1 MSSGVRISGMNSN
14 LDTEAIVEALVS
26 AKKEKLNTYKGEQK
40 KLEWKQ
46 DAWKSLNSKIYKFYS
61 KSLSNAR
68 FKTDYTKKTTKS
80 SSSAVSVISS
90 NSAPDCVQTLKIVS
104 MAKSGYHTGV
114 ELKAGEVGADGN
126 PTGNKVKASYTASTK
141 LSKLGISAGN
151 ITFNGKSVEITD
163 DMTIGQLT
171 STLNKNGATV
181 NFDEKNQRFFV
192 AAKSNGAEN
201 DFSYGSDAEKSI
213 ALFSKL
219 GLLNSDGSNAGSRI
233 KGRSAEIELNGE
245 KFTSDSNTFD
255 INGLTITINNMTNE
269 KISLTTSQDTEGIYD
284 MVKNLFKEYNELIN
298 EMDKLYNAESASKYK
313 MLTDEQK
320 EEMSE
325 DEVKEWETKIKSSL
339 LRRDSSLNDVISGM
353 KQTLLAGVT
362 MSDGSTMF
370 LSDFGINTASYSLAK
385 DNERGAYHIDGDE
398 DDDLTSTN
406 EDKLRKAIA
415 TDADQVAEF
424 FSSLAK
430 NLYAKMDELMG
441 RVKDYS
447 SAFTVYN
454 DIYLKKQ
461 YDEYTTKISEQETKV
476 NKWED
481 YYYKKFTAM
490 EKAMSGINSKQ
501 SAISGLFG
509 M

>member
-61 KSLSNAR
+61 KTLSNAR

-80 SSSAVSVISS
+80 SSNAVSVISS
-90 NSAPDCVQTLKIVS
+90 NSAPDCVQTLKLVS
-104 MAKSGYHTGV
+104 MAKAGYHTGV
-114 ELKAGEVGADGN
+114 EFKTAVKDADGN
-126 PTGNKVKASYTASTK
+126 ATGEFVKAGYTASTK
-141 LSKLGISAGN
+141 LNELGISAG
-151 ITFNGKSVEITD
+151 TVQFNGKNVEITD

-201 DFSYGSDAEKSI
+201 DFSYGSDAASKE
-213 ALFSKL
+213 LFSKL

-255 INGLTITINNMTNE
+255 INGLTITINNMTDE
-269 KISLTTSQDTEGIYD
+269 EISLTTSQDTEGIYD

-325 DEVKEWETKIKSSL
+325 DEVKEWETKIKDSL

-353 KQTLLAGVT
+353 KQTLLAGVK
-362 MSDGSTMF
+362 MSDGNTMF

-430 NLYAKMDELMG
+430 NLYSKMDELMG

-481 YYYKKFTAM
+481 YYYSKFTAM

>member
-26 AKKEKLNTYKGEQK
+26 AKKEKLNTFKGEQK

-61 KSLSNAR
+61 KTLSNAR

-80 SSSAVSVISS
+80 SSNAVSVISS
-90 NSAPDCVQTLKIVS
+90 NSAPDCVQTLKLVS
-104 MAKSGYHTGV
+104 MAKAGYHTGV
-114 ELKAGEVGADGN
+114 ELKTAVKDADGN
-126 PTGNKVKASYTASTK
+126 ATGEFVKAGYTASTK
-141 LSKLGISAGN
+141 LSELGRISAG
-151 ITFNGKSVEITD
+151 TVQFNGKNVEITD

-201 DFSYGSDAEKSI
+201 DFSYGSDAASI
-213 ALFSKL
+213 ELFSKL

-233 KGRSAEIELNGE
+233 KGQSAEIELNGE

-255 INGLTITINNMTNE
+255 INGLTITINNMTDE
-269 KISLTTSQDTEGIYD
+269 EISLTTSQDTEGIYD

-298 EMDKLYNAESASKYK
+298 EMDKLYNADSARKYH

-325 DEVKEWETKIKSSL
+325 DEVKEWETKIKDSL
-339 LRRDSSLNDVISGM
+339 LRRDSTLNDVISGM
-353 KQTLLAGVT
+353 KQSLLAGVK
-362 MSDGSTMF
+362 MSDGNTMF

-385 DNERGAYHIDGDE
+385 DNERGAYHIDGNE
-398 DDDLTSTN
+398 DDDISANN

-415 TDADQVAEF
+415 TNADQVAEF
-424 FSSLAK
+424 FSGLAK
-430 NLYAKMDELMG
+430 NLYSKMDELMG

>member
-114 ELKAGEVGADGN
+114 ELKADEVDAGGS

-141 LSKLGISAGN
+141 LSELVKSAGN
-151 ITFNGKSVEITD
+151 IQFNGKSVEITD

-201 DFSYGSDAEKSI
+201 DFSYGSDADSI
-213 ALFSKL
+213 AFFSKL

-233 KGRSAEIELNGE
+233 NGESAEIELNGE
-245 KFTSDSNTFD
+245 KFVSDTNTFD
-255 INGLTITINNMTNE
+255 INGLTITINNMTDDE
-269 KISLTTSQDTEGIYD
+269 ISLTTSQDTEGIYD

-353 KQTLLAGVT
+353 KQTLLAGVK
-362 MSDGSTMF
+362 MSDGNTMF

>member
-61 KSLSNAR
+61 KTLSNAR

-80 SSSAVSVISS
+80 SSNAVSVISS

-114 ELKAGEVGADGN
+114 ELKAADGN

-141 LSKLGISAGN
+141 LSELRISAGN
-151 ITFNGKSVEITD
+151 IQFNGKSVEITD

-201 DFSYGSDAEKSI
+201 DFSYGSDAKSI

-233 KGRSAEIELNGE
+233 NGESAEIELNGE
-245 KFTSDSNTFD
+245 KFVSDSNTFD
-255 INGLTITINNMTNE
+255 INGLTITINNMTDDE
-269 KISLTTSQDTEGIYD
+269 ISLTTAQDTEGIYD

-353 KQTLLAGVT
+353 KQTLLAGVK
-362 MSDGSTMF
+362 MSDGNTMF

-430 NLYAKMDELMG
+430 NLYSKMDELMG

-461 YDEYTTKISEQETKV
+461 YDEYTTKISEQEAKV

>member
-114 ELKAGEVGADGN
+114 ELKADEVDAGGS

-141 LSKLGISAGN
+141 LSELGISAGD
-151 ITFNGKSVEITD
+151 IQFNGKSVEITD

-201 DFSYGSDAEKSI
+201 DFSYGSDADSI
-213 ALFSKL
+213 AFFSKL
-219 GLLNSDGSNAGSRI
+219 GLLNLDGSNAGSRI
-233 KGRSAEIELNGE
+233 NGESAEIELNGE
-245 KFTSDSNTFD
+245 KFVSDTNTFD
-255 INGLTITINNMTNE
+255 INGLTITINNMTDDE
-269 KISLTTSQDTEGIYD
+269 ISLTTSQDTEGIYD

-325 DEVKEWETKIKSSL
+325 DEVKEWETKIKDSL

-353 KQTLLAGVT
+353 KQTLLAGVK
-362 MSDGSTMF
+362 MSDGNTMF

-430 NLYAKMDELMG
+430 NLYSKMDELMG

-481 YYYKKFTAM
+481 YYYSKFTAM

>member
-1 MSSGVRISGMNSN
+1 M
-14 LDTEAIVEALVS
+14 
-26 AKKEKLNTYKGEQK
+26 
-40 KLEWKQ
+40 
-46 DAWKSLNSKIYKFYS
+46 
-61 KSLSNAR
+61 
-68 FKTDYTKKTTKS
+68 TD
-80 SSSAVSVISS
+80 
-90 NSAPDCVQTLKIVS
+90 
-104 MAKSGYHTGV
+104 
-114 ELKAGEVGADGN
+114 EE
-126 PTGNKVKASYTASTK
+126 
-141 LSKLGISAGN
+141 
-151 ITFNGKSVEITD
+151 
-163 DMTIGQLT
+163 
-171 STLNKNGATV
+171 
-181 NFDEKNQRFFV
+181 
-192 AAKSNGAEN
+192 
-201 DFSYGSDAEKSI
+201 
-213 ALFSKL
+213 
-219 GLLNSDGSNAGSRI
+219 
-233 KGRSAEIELNGE
+233 
-245 KFTSDSNTFD
+245 
-255 INGLTITINNMTNE
+255 
-269 KISLTTSQDTEGIYD
+269 ISLTTSQDTEGIYD

-353 KQTLLAGVT
+353 KQTLLAGVK
-362 MSDGSTMF
+362 MSDGNTMF

-430 NLYAKMDELMG
+430 NLYSKMDELMG

-461 YDEYTTKISEQETKV
+461 YDEYTTKISEQEAKV

>member
-68 FKTDYTKKTTKS
+68 FKTDYTKKATKS
-80 SSSAVSVISS
+80 SSNAVSVISS

-114 ELKAGEVGADGN
+114 ELKAADGN

-141 LSKLGISAGN
+141 LSELRISAGN
-151 ITFNGKSVEITD
+151 IQFNGKSVEITD

-201 DFSYGSDAEKSI
+201 DFSYGSDAASI
-213 ALFSKL
+213 KLFSKL

-233 KGRSAEIELNGE
+233 KGQSAEIKLNGE

-255 INGLTITINNMTNE
+255 INGLTITINNMTDDE
-269 KISLTTSQDTEGIYD
+269 ISLTTSQDTEGIYD

-353 KQTLLAGVT
+353 KQTLLAGVK
-362 MSDGSTMF
+362 MSDGNTMF

>member
-114 ELKAGEVGADGN
+114 ELKAADGN
-126 PTGNKVKASYTASTK
+126 STGNKVKASYTASTK
-141 LSKLGISAGN
+141 LSELRISAGN
-151 ITFNGKSVEITD
+151 IQFNGKSVEITD

-201 DFSYGSDAEKSI
+201 DFSYGSDAASKE
-213 ALFSKL
+213 LFSKL

-255 INGLTITINNMTNE
+255 INGLTITINNMTDE
-269 KISLTTSQDTEGIYD
+269 EISLTTSQDTEGIYD

-325 DEVKEWETKIKSSL
+325 DEVKEWETKIKDSL

-353 KQTLLAGVT
+353 KQTLLAGVK
-362 MSDGSTMF
+362 MSDGNTMF

-430 NLYAKMDELMG
+430 NLYSKMDELMG

>member
-61 KSLSNAR
+61 KTLSNAR

-80 SSSAVSVISS
+80 SSNAVSVISS

-114 ELKAGEVGADGN
+114 ELKAADGN

-141 LSKLGISAGN
+141 LSELRISAGN
-151 ITFNGKSVEITD
+151 IQFNGKSVEITD

-201 DFSYGSDAEKSI
+201 DFSYGSDVDSI
-213 ALFSKL
+213 AFFTKL

-233 KGRSAEIELNGE
+233 NGESAEIELNGE
-245 KFTSDSNTFD
+245 KFVSDSNTFD
-255 INGLTITINNMTNE
+255 INGLTITINNMTDDE
-269 KISLTTSQDTEGIYD
+269 ISLTTAQDTEGIYD

-353 KQTLLAGVT
+353 KQTLLAGVK
-362 MSDGSTMF
+362 MSDGNTMF

-430 NLYAKMDELMG
+430 NLYSKMDELMG

-461 YDEYTTKISEQETKV
+461 YDEYTTKISEQEAKV

>member
-26 AKKEKLNTYKGEQK
+26 AKKEKLNTFKGEQK

-61 KSLSNAR
+61 KTLSNAR
-68 FKTDYTKKTTKS
+68 FKTDYTKKATKS
-80 SSSAVSVISS
+80 SSNAVSVISS
-90 NSAPDCVQTLKIVS
+90 NSAPDCVQSLKIVS

-114 ELKAGEVGADGN
+114 ELKTAVKDADGN
-126 PTGNKVKASYTASTK
+126 ATGEFVKAGYTASTK
-141 LSKLGISAGN
+141 LSELGISAG
-151 ITFNGKSVEITD
+151 TVRFNGKNVEITD

-201 DFSYGSDAEKSI
+201 DFSYGSNKESI

-233 KGRSAEIELNGE
+233 KGQSAEIELNGE

-255 INGLTITINNMTNE
+255 INGLTITINNMTDE
-269 KISLTTSQDTEGIYD
+269 EISLTTSQDTEGIYD
-284 MVKNLFKEYNELIN
+284 MVNNLFKEYNELIN
-298 EMDKLYNAESASKYK
+298 EMDKLYNADSASKYH

-325 DEVKEWETKIKSSL
+325 DEVKEWETRIKDSL

-353 KQTLLAGVT
+353 KQSLLAGVK
-362 MSDGSTMF
+362 MSDGNTMF

-385 DNERGAYHIDGDE
+385 DNERGAYHIDGNE
-398 DDDLTSTN
+398 DDDISANN

-415 TDADQVAEF
+415 TNADQVAEF
-424 FSSLAK
+424 FSGLAK
-430 NLYAKMDELMG
+430 NLYSKMDELMG

>member
-114 ELKAGEVGADGN
+114 ELKADEVGADGK

-141 LSKLGISAGN
+141 LSELGISAGN
-151 ITFNGKSVEITD
+151 IKFNGKSVEITD

-233 KGRSAEIELNGE
+233 NGESAVIELNGE
-245 KFTSDSNTFD
+245 KFVSDSNTFD
-255 INGLTITINNMTNE
+255 INGLTITINNMTDDE
-269 KISLTTSQDTEGIYD
+269 ISLTTSQDTEGIYD

-353 KQTLLAGVT
+353 KQTLLAGVK
-362 MSDGSTMF
+362 MSDGNTMF

-430 NLYAKMDELMG
+430 NLYSKMDELMG

-461 YDEYTTKISEQETKV
+461 YDEYTTKISEQEAKV

>member
-61 KSLSNAR
+61 KTLSNAR

-80 SSSAVSVISS
+80 SSNAVSVISS
-90 NSAPDCVQTLKIVS
+90 NSAPDCVQTLKLVS
-104 MAKSGYHTGV
+104 MAKAGYHTGV
-114 ELKAGEVGADGN
+114 EFKTAVKDADGN
-126 PTGNKVKASYTASTK
+126 ATGEFVKAGYTASTK
-141 LSKLGISAGN
+141 LNELGISAG
-151 ITFNGKSVEITD
+151 TVQFNGKNVEITD

-201 DFSYGSDAEKSI
+201 DFSYGSDAASKE
-213 ALFSKL
+213 LFSKL

-255 INGLTITINNMTNE
+255 INGLTITINNMTDDE
-269 KISLTTSQDTEGIYD
+269 ISLTTSQDTEGIYD

-353 KQTLLAGVT
+353 KQTLLAGVK
-362 MSDGSTMF
+362 MSDGNTMF

-430 NLYAKMDELMG
+430 NLYSKMDELMG

>member
-26 AKKEKLNTYKGEQK
+26 AKKEKLNTFKGEQK

-61 KSLSNAR
+61 KTLSNAR
-68 FKTDYTKKTTKS
+68 FKTDYTKKATKS
-80 SSSAVSVISS
+80 SSNAVSVISS
-90 NSAPDCVQTLKIVS
+90 NSAPDCVQTIKLVS
-104 MAKSGYHTGV
+104 MAKAGYHTGV
-114 ELKAGEVGADGN
+114 ELKTAEKDADGKE
-126 PTGNKVKASYTASTK
+126 TGELVKAGYTASTK
-141 LSKLGISAGN
+141 LSELEISAGT
-151 ITFNGKSVEITD
+151 IKFNGKDVEITG

-201 DFSYGSDAEKSI
+201 DFSYGSDKASI
-213 ALFSKL
+213 ELFSKL
-219 GLLNSDGSNAGSRI
+219 GLLKADGSNAGSRI
-233 KGRSAEIELNGE
+233 EGQSAEIELNGE

-255 INGLTITINNMTNE
+255 INGLTITINNMTDE
-269 KISLTTSQDTEGIYD
+269 EISLTTSQDAEGIYD

-298 EMDKLYNAESASKYK
+298 EMDKLYNADSASKYH

-325 DEVKEWETKIKSSL
+325 DEVKEWETKIKDSL

-353 KQTLLAGVT
+353 KQSLLAGVK
-362 MSDGSTMF
+362 MSDGNTMF

-385 DNERGAYHIDGDE
+385 DNERGAYHIDGNE
-398 DDDLTSTN
+398 DDDISANN

-415 TDADQVAEF
+415 TNADQVAEF
-424 FSSLAK
+424 FSGLAK
-430 NLYAKMDELMG
+430 NLYSKMDELMG

>member
-26 AKKEKLNTYKGEQK
+26 AKKEKLNTFKGEQK

-61 KSLSNAR
+61 KTLSNAR

-80 SSSAVSVISS
+80 SSNAVSVISS
-90 NSAPDCVQTLKIVS
+90 NSAPDCVQTLKLVS
-104 MAKSGYHTGV
+104 MAKAGYHTGV
-114 ELKAGEVGADGN
+114 ELKTAEKDADGN
-126 PTGNKVKASYTASTK
+126 KTGELVKAGYTASTK
-141 LSKLGISAGN
+141 LSEFEISAGT
-151 ITFNGKSVEITD
+151 IKFNGKDVEITG

-201 DFSYGSDAEKSI
+201 DFSYGSDAASI
-213 ALFSKL
+213 GLFSKL

-233 KGRSAEIELNGE
+233 KGQSAEIELNGE

-255 INGLTITINNMTNE
+255 INGLTITINNMTDDE
-269 KISLTTSQDTEGIYD
+269 ISLTTSQDTEGIYD

-353 KQTLLAGVT
+353 KQTLLAGVK
-362 MSDGSTMF
+362 MSDGNTMF

>member
-114 ELKAGEVGADGN
+114 ELKADEVDAGGS

-141 LSKLGISAGN
+141 LSELEIRAGN
-151 ITFNGKSVEITD
+151 IKFNGKSVEITD

-201 DFSYGSDAEKSI
+201 DFSYGSI
-213 ALFSKL
+213 AFFSKL

-233 KGRSAEIELNGE
+233 NGESAEIELNGE
-245 KFTSDSNTFD
+245 KFESDTNTFD
-255 INGLTITINNMTNE
+255 INGLTITINNMTDDE
-269 KISLTTSQDTEGIYD
+269 ISLTTSQDTEGIYD

-430 NLYAKMDELMG
+430 NLYSKMDELMG

-481 YYYKKFTAM
+481 YYYSKFTAM

>member
-26 AKKEKLNTYKGEQK
+26 AKKEKLNTFKGEQK

-61 KSLSNAR
+61 KTLSNAR
-68 FKTDYTKKTTKS
+68 FKTDYTKKATKS
-80 SSSAVSVISS
+80 SSNAVSVISS
-90 NSAPDCVQTLKIVS
+90 NSAPDCVQSLKLVS

-114 ELKAGEVGADGN
+114 ELKADEVDADGN

-141 LSKLGISAGN
+141 LSELGVGAG
-151 ITFNGKSVEITD
+151 TVEFNGKSVEITD

-201 DFSYGSDAEKSI
+201 DFSYGSDADSI
-213 ALFSKL
+213 AFFSKL

-233 KGRSAEIELNGE
+233 DGQSAEIELNGE

-255 INGLTITINNMTNE
+255 INGLTITINNMTDE
-269 KISLTTSQDTEGIYD
+269 EISLTTSQDTEGIYD

-298 EMDKLYNAESASKYK
+298 EMDKLYNADSASKYH

-325 DEVKEWETKIKSSL
+325 DEVKEWETKIKDSL

-353 KQTLLAGVT
+353 KQSLLAGVK
-362 MSDGSTMF
+362 MSDGNTMF

-385 DNERGAYHIDGDE
+385 DNERGAYHIDGNE
-398 DDDLTSTN
+398 DDDISANN

-415 TDADQVAEF
+415 TNADQVAEF
-424 FSSLAK
+424 FSGLAK
-430 NLYAKMDELMG
+430 NLYSKMDELMG

>member
-114 ELKAGEVGADGN
+114 ELKADEVGADGK

-151 ITFNGKSVEITD
+151 IQFNGKSVEITD

-201 DFSYGSDAEKSI
+201 DFSYGSI
-213 ALFSKL
+213 AFFSKL

-233 KGRSAEIELNGE
+233 NGESAEIELNGE
-245 KFTSDSNTFD
+245 KFESDSNTFD
-255 INGLTITINNMTNE
+255 INGLTITINNMTDDE
-269 KISLTTSQDTEGIYD
+269 ISLTTSQDTEGIYD

-430 NLYAKMDELMG
+430 NLYSKMDELMG

-481 YYYKKFTAM
+481 YYYSKFTAM

>member
-68 FKTDYTKKTTKS
+68 FKTDYTKKATKS
-80 SSSAVSVISS
+80 SSNAVSVISS

-104 MAKSGYHTGV
+104 MAKAGYHTGV
-114 ELKAGEVGADGN
+114 EFKTAVKDADGN
-126 PTGNKVKASYTASTK
+126 ATGEFVKAGYTASTK
-141 LSKLGISAGN
+141 LNELGISAG
-151 ITFNGKSVEITD
+151 TVQFNGKNVEITD

-201 DFSYGSDAEKSI
+201 DFSYGSDAASKE
-213 ALFSKL
+213 LFSKL

-233 KGRSAEIELNGE
+233 KGQSAEIKLNGE

-255 INGLTITINNMTNE
+255 INGLTITINNMTDDE
-269 KISLTTSQDTEGIYD
+269 ISLTTSQDTEGIYD

-325 DEVKEWETKIKSSL
+325 DEVKEWETKIKDSL

-353 KQTLLAGVT
+353 KQTLLAGVK
-362 MSDGSTMF
+362 MSDGNTMF

-415 TDADQVAEF
+415 TNADQVAEF

-430 NLYAKMDELMG
+430 NLYSKMDELMG

>member
-68 FKTDYTKKTTKS
+68 FKSDYTKKTTKS

-114 ELKAGEVGADGN
+114 ELKADEVDAGGS

-141 LSKLGISAGN
+141 LSELGISAGN
-151 ITFNGKSVEITD
+151 IQFNGKSVEITD

-201 DFSYGSDAEKSI
+201 DFSYGSDADSI
-213 ALFSKL
+213 AFFSKL

-233 KGRSAEIELNGE
+233 NGESAEIELNGE
-245 KFTSDSNTFD
+245 KFVSDTNTFD
-255 INGLTITINNMTNE
+255 INGLTITINNMTDDE
-269 KISLTTSQDTEGIYD
+269 ISLTTSQDTEGIYD

-320 EEMSE
+320 DEMSE
-325 DEVKEWETKIKSSL
+325 DEVKEWETKIKDSL

-430 NLYAKMDELMG
+430 NLYSKMDELMG

-461 YDEYTTKISEQETKV
+461 YDEYTTKISEQEAKV

-481 YYYKKFTAM
+481 YYYSKFTAM

>member
-26 AKKEKLNTYKGEQK
+26 AKKEKLNTFKGEQK

-61 KSLSNAR
+61 KTLSNAR
-68 FKTDYTKKTTKS
+68 FKTDYTKN
-80 SSSAVSVISS
+80 AVSVISS
-90 NSAPDCVQTLKIVS
+90 NSAPDCVQTLKLVS
-104 MAKSGYHTGV
+104 MAKAGYHTGV
-114 ELKAGEVGADGN
+114 ELKTAVKDADGN
-126 PTGNKVKASYTASTK
+126 ATGEFVKAGYTASTK
-141 LSKLGISAGN
+141 LSELGISAG
-151 ITFNGKSVEITD
+151 TVQFNGKNVEITD

-201 DFSYGSDAEKSI
+201 DFSYGSDDVSI

-233 KGRSAEIELNGE
+233 KGQSAEIELNGE

-255 INGLTITINNMTNE
+255 INGLTITINNMTDE
-269 KISLTTSQDTEGIYD
+269 EISLTTSQDTEGIYD

-298 EMDKLYNAESASKYK
+298 EMDKLYNADSARKYH

-325 DEVKEWETKIKSSL
+325 DEVKEWETKIKDSL
-339 LRRDSSLNDVISGM
+339 LRRDSTLNDVISGM
-353 KQTLLAGVT
+353 KQSLLAGVK
-362 MSDGSTMF
+362 MSDGNTMF

-385 DNERGAYHIDGDE
+385 DNERGAYHIDGNE
-398 DDDLTSTN
+398 DDDISANN

-415 TDADQVAEF
+415 TNADQVAEF
-424 FSSLAK
+424 FSGLAK
-430 NLYAKMDELMG
+430 NLYSKMDELMG

>member
-114 ELKAGEVGADGN
+114 ELKADEVGADGK

-141 LSKLGISAGN
+141 LSELEISAGN
-151 ITFNGKSVEITD
+151 IKFNGKSVEITD

-233 KGRSAEIELNGE
+233 NGESAVIELNGE
-245 KFTSDSNTFD
+245 KFVSDSNTFD
-255 INGLTITINNMTNE
+255 INGLTITINNMTDDE
-269 KISLTTSQDTEGIYD
+269 ISLTTSQDTEGIYD

-353 KQTLLAGVT
+353 KQTLLAGVK
-362 MSDGSTMF
+362 MSDGNTMF

-430 NLYAKMDELMG
+430 NLYSKMDELMG

-461 YDEYTTKISEQETKV
+461 YDEYTTKISEQEAKV

>member
-61 KSLSNAR
+61 KTLSNAR

-80 SSSAVSVISS
+80 SSNAVSVISS

-114 ELKAGEVGADGN
+114 ELKADEVGADGK

-141 LSKLGISAGN
+141 LSELGISAGN

-233 KGRSAEIELNGE
+233 NGESAVIELNGE
-245 KFTSDSNTFD
+245 KFVSDSNTFD
-255 INGLTITINNMTNE
+255 INGLTITINNMTDDE
-269 KISLTTSQDTEGIYD
+269 ISLTTSQDTEGIYD

-325 DEVKEWETKIKSSL
+325 DEVKEWETKIKDSL

-353 KQTLLAGVT
+353 KQTLLAGVK
-362 MSDGSTMF
+362 MSDGNTMF

-430 NLYAKMDELMG
+430 NLYSKMDELMG

-461 YDEYTTKISEQETKV
+461 YDEYTTKISEQEAKV

>member
-26 AKKEKLNTYKGEQK
+26 AKKEKLNTFKGEQK

-61 KSLSNAR
+61 KTLSNAR
-68 FKTDYTKKTTKS
+68 FKTDYTKKATKS
-80 SSSAVSVISS
+80 SSNAVSVISS

-114 ELKAGEVGADGN
+114 ELKADEVGADGK

-151 ITFNGKSVEITD
+151 IQFNGKSVEITD

-201 DFSYGSDAEKSI
+201 DFSYGSI
-213 ALFSKL
+213 AFFSKL

-233 KGRSAEIELNGE
+233 NGESAEIELNGE
-245 KFTSDSNTFD
+245 KFESDSNTFD
-255 INGLTITINNMTNE
+255 INGLTITINNMTDDE
-269 KISLTTSQDTEGIYD
+269 ISLTTSQDTEGIYD

-430 NLYAKMDELMG
+430 NLYSKMDELMG

-481 YYYKKFTAM
+481 YYYSKFTAM

>member
-114 ELKAGEVGADGN
+114 ELKADGN
-126 PTGNKVKASYTASTK
+126 PTGNKVKASYTESTK
-141 LSKLGISAGN
+141 LSELEISAGN

-201 DFSYGSDAEKSI
+201 DFSYGSDAKSI

-255 INGLTITINNMTNE
+255 INGLTITINNMTDE
-269 KISLTTSQDTEGIYD
+269 EISLTTSQDTEGIYD

-298 EMDKLYNAESASKYK
+298 EMDKLYNADSARKYH

>member
-26 AKKEKLNTYKGEQK
+26 AKKEKLNTFKGEQK

-61 KSLSNAR
+61 KTLSNAR
-68 FKTDYTKKTTKS
+68 FKTDYTKKATKS
-80 SSSAVSVISS
+80 SSNAVSVISS
-90 NSAPDCVQTLKIVS
+90 NSAPDCVQTLKIES

-114 ELKAGEVGADGN
+114 ELKTAVKDADGN
-126 PTGNKVKASYTASTK
+126 ATGEFVKAGYTASTK
-141 LSKLGISAGN
+141 LSELGISAG
-151 ITFNGKSVEITD
+151 TVQFNGKNVEITD

-201 DFSYGSDAEKSI
+201 DFSYGSNKESI

-233 KGRSAEIELNGE
+233 KGQSAEIELNGE

-255 INGLTITINNMTNE
+255 INGLTITINNMTDE
-269 KISLTTSQDTEGIYD
+269 EISLTTSQDTEGIYD

-298 EMDKLYNAESASKYK
+298 EMDKLYNADSARKYH

-325 DEVKEWETKIKSSL
+325 DEVKEWETKIKDSL
-339 LRRDSSLNDVISGM
+339 LRRDSTLNDVISGM
-353 KQTLLAGVT
+353 KQSLLAGVK
-362 MSDGSTMF
+362 MSDGNTMF

-385 DNERGAYHIDGDE
+385 DNERGAYHIDGNE
-398 DDDLTSTN
+398 DDDISANN

-415 TDADQVAEF
+415 TNADQVAEF
-424 FSSLAK
+424 FSGLAK
-430 NLYAKMDELMG
+430 NLYSKMDELMG

>member
-26 AKKEKLNTYKGEQK
+26 AKKEKLNTFKGEQK

-61 KSLSNAR
+61 KTLSNAR
-68 FKTDYTKKTTKS
+68 FKSDYTKKATKS

-90 NSAPDCVQTLKIVS
+90 NSAPDCVQSLKLVS

-114 ELKAGEVGADGN
+114 ELKADEVDAD
-126 PTGNKVKASYTASTK
+126 GNKVKASYTASTK
-141 LSKLGISAGN
+141 LSELDVSTG
-151 ITFNGKSVEITD
+151 TVEFNGKSVEITD

-201 DFSYGSDAEKSI
+201 DFSYGSDAKSK

-233 KGRSAEIELNGE
+233 KGQSAEIELNGE

-269 KISLTTSQDTEGIYD
+269 EISLTTSQDTEGIYD

-298 EMDKLYNAESASKYK
+298 EMDKLYNADSARKYH

-325 DEVKEWETKIKSSL
+325 DEVKEWETKIKDSL
-339 LRRDSSLNDVISGM
+339 LRRDSTLNDVISGM
-353 KQTLLAGVT
+353 KQSLLAGVK
-362 MSDGSTMF
+362 MSDGNTMF

-385 DNERGAYHIDGDE
+385 DNERGAYHIDGNE
-398 DDDLTSTN
+398 DDDISANN

-415 TDADQVAEF
+415 TNADQVAEF
-424 FSSLAK
+424 FSGLAK
-430 NLYAKMDELMG
+430 NLYSKMDELMG

>member
-114 ELKAGEVGADGN
+114 ELKADEVDAGGS
-126 PTGNKVKASYTASTK
+126 PTGNKIKASYTASTK
-141 LSKLGISAGN
+141 LSELGIIAGN
-151 ITFNGKSVEITD
+151 IQFNGKSVEITD

-201 DFSYGSDAEKSI
+201 DFSYGSDADSI
-213 ALFSKL
+213 AFFSKL

-233 KGRSAEIELNGE
+233 DGEL
-245 KFTSDSNTFD
+245 
-255 INGLTITINNMTNE
+255 
-269 KISLTTSQDTEGIYD
+269 SLI
-284 MVKNLFKEYNELIN
+284 
-298 EMDKLYNAESASKYK
+298 
-313 MLTDEQK
+313 
-320 EEMSE
+320 
-325 DEVKEWETKIKSSL
+325 
-339 LRRDSSLNDVISGM
+339 
-353 KQTLLAGVT
+353 
-362 MSDGSTMF
+362 
-370 LSDFGINTASYSLAK
+370 
-385 DNERGAYHIDGDE
+385 HI
-398 DDDLTSTN
+398 
-406 EDKLRKAIA
+406 
-415 TDADQVAEF
+415 
-424 FSSLAK
+424 
-430 NLYAKMDELMG
+430 
-441 RVKDYS
+441 
-447 SAFTVYN
+447 
-454 DIYLKKQ
+454 
-461 YDEYTTKISEQETKV
+461 
-476 NKWED
+476 
-481 YYYKKFTAM
+481 
-490 EKAMSGINSKQ
+490 
-501 SAISGLFG
+501 
-509 M
+509 

>member
-80 SSSAVSVISS
+80 SSNAVSVISS
-90 NSAPDCVQTLKIVS
+90 NSAPDCVQTLKLVS
-104 MAKSGYHTGV
+104 MAKAGYHTGV
-114 ELKAGEVGADGN
+114 EFKTAVKDADGN
-126 PTGNKVKASYTASTK
+126 ATGEFVKAGYTASTK
-141 LSKLGISAGN
+141 LNELGISAG
-151 ITFNGKSVEITD
+151 TVQFNGKNVEITD

-201 DFSYGSDAEKSI
+201 DFSYGSDAASKE
-213 ALFSKL
+213 LFSKL

-255 INGLTITINNMTNE
+255 INGLTITINNMTDE
-269 KISLTTSQDTEGIYD
+269 EISLTTSQDTEGIYD

-325 DEVKEWETKIKSSL
+325 DEVKEWETKIKDSL

-353 KQTLLAGVT
+353 KQTLLAGVK
-362 MSDGSTMF
+362 MSDGNTMF

-430 NLYAKMDELMG
+430 NLYSKMDELMG

>member
-90 NSAPDCVQTLKIVS
+90 NSAPDCVQTLKIES

-114 ELKAGEVGADGN
+114 ELKAEEVGAGGS

-141 LSKLGISAGN
+141 LSELGISAGN
-151 ITFNGKSVEITD
+151 IQFNGKSVEITD

-201 DFSYGSDAEKSI
+201 DFSYGSDDVSI

-233 KGRSAEIELNGE
+233 KGQSAEIELNGE

-255 INGLTITINNMTNE
+255 INGLTITINNMTDE
-269 KISLTTSQDTEGIYD
+269 EISLTTSQDTEGIYD

-298 EMDKLYNAESASKYK
+298 EMDKLYNADSARKYH

-325 DEVKEWETKIKSSL
+325 DEVKEWETKIKDSL
-339 LRRDSSLNDVISGM
+339 LRRDSTLNDVISGM
-353 KQTLLAGVT
+353 KQSLLAGVK
-362 MSDGSTMF
+362 MSDGNTMF

-385 DNERGAYHIDGDE
+385 DNERGAYHIDGNE
-398 DDDLTSTN
+398 DDDISANN

-415 TDADQVAEF
+415 TNADQVAEF
-424 FSSLAK
+424 FSGLAK
-430 NLYAKMDELMG
+430 NLYSKMDELMG

-481 YYYKKFTAM
+481 YYYSKFTAM

>member
-26 AKKEKLNTYKGEQK
+26 AKKEKLNTFKGEQK

-61 KSLSNAR
+61 KTLSNAR

-80 SSSAVSVISS
+80 SSNAVSVISS
-90 NSAPDCVQTLKIVS
+90 NSAPDCVQTLKLVS
-104 MAKSGYHTGV
+104 MAKAGYHTGV
-114 ELKAGEVGADGN
+114 EFKTAVKDADGN
-126 PTGNKVKASYTASTK
+126 ATGEFVKAGYTASTK
-141 LSKLGISAGN
+141 LSKLGISAG
-151 ITFNGKSVEITD
+151 TVQFNGKNVEITD

-201 DFSYGSDAEKSI
+201 DFSYGSDAASI
-213 ALFSKL
+213 KLFSKL

-233 KGRSAEIELNGE
+233 KGQSAEIELNGE

-255 INGLTITINNMTNE
+255 INGLTITINNMTDE
-269 KISLTTSQDTEGIYD
+269 EISLTTSQDTEGIYD

-298 EMDKLYNAESASKYK
+298 EMDKLYNADSARKYH

-325 DEVKEWETKIKSSL
+325 DEVKEWETKIKDSL
-339 LRRDSSLNDVISGM
+339 LRRDSTLNDVISGM
-353 KQTLLAGVT
+353 KQSLLAGVK
-362 MSDGSTMF
+362 MSDGNTMF

-385 DNERGAYHIDGDE
+385 DNERGAYHIDGNE
-398 DDDLTSTN
+398 DDDISANN

-415 TDADQVAEF
+415 TNADQVAEF

-430 NLYAKMDELMG
+430 NLYSKMDELMG

>member
-114 ELKAGEVGADGN
+114 ELKAADGN

-141 LSKLGISAGN
+141 LSELRISAGN
-151 ITFNGKSVEITD
+151 IQFNGKSVEITD

-201 DFSYGSDAEKSI
+201 DFSYGSDVDSI
-213 ALFSKL
+213 AFFTKL

-245 KFTSDSNTFD
+245 KFVSDSNTFD
-255 INGLTITINNMTNE
+255 INGLTITINNMTDDE
-269 KISLTTSQDTEGIYD
+269 ISLTTAQDTEGIYD

-353 KQTLLAGVT
+353 KQTLLAGVK
-362 MSDGSTMF
+362 MSDGNTMF